1 MTTRLSA
8 TAGLRYIDRPPPRT
22 GPTRIG
28 LTANW
33 LNDPSLADLVLV
45 STPVTVTVS

>member
-1 MTTRLSA
+1 MTRLSA
-8 TAGLRYIDRPPPRT
+8 IAGLRYIDRPPPGRWT
-22 GPTRIG
+22 YRVG

-33 LNDPSLADLVLV
+33 VNDPSLGDLVLV